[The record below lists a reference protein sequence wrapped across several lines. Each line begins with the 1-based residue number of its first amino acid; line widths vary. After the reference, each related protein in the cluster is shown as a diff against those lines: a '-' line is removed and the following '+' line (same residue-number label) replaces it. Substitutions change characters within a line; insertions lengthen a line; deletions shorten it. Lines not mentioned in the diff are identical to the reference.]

1 MNNQSSLFSNGIS
14 DEEKSFM
21 TSTADGSTFANTL
34 FKNFSAII
42 ILNHRSITAALQGRT
57 YKSQKTFPTKKIDA
71 FKFLFLNYS
80 N

>member
-1 MNNQSSLFSNGIS
+1 MDQPLQTLCLKFLVQLLF
-14 DEEKSFM
+14 
-21 TSTADGSTFANTL
+21 
-34 FKNFSAII
+34 
-42 ILNHRSITAALQGRT
+42 LNHRSITAALQGRT